1 MLKYGLI
8 AAGVVI
14 AILGGTLIYK
24 TKTLNNQIEIL
35 YTTIN
40 IKTLE
45 NNNLTLENTLYKKD
59 INTLKENIEQQNQSI
74 EKLALQ
80 KDQLQKTYNELK
92 KQSTTEKLVNQKEI
106 AKLIAEGN
114 KTDCNYGKDLNKAI
128 SGLKYEEL

>member
-8 AAGVVI
+8 AAGVII

-106 AKLIAEGN
+106 AKLIADGN

>member
-106 AKLIAEGN
+106 AKLIADGN